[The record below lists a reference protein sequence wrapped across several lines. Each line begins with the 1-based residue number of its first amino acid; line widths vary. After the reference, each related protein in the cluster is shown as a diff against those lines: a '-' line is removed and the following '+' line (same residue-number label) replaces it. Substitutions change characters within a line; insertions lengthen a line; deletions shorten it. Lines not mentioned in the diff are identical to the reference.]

1 MDYGI
6 YAGDTDKTIYLRLRD
21 STTGLAKTGLAYN
34 SAGAVCSYTLP
45 RAARAAI
52 TLATQ
57 TVTGAH
63 SDGGF
68 VEVDATNCKGLYRLD
83 LPDAAIASGAFTC
96 ISIEFD
102 GTIEE
107 TVLVPLHTRKVNTI
121 EVGGTTQTA
130 RDIGASVLLSSGT
143 GAGQISLTSGLV
155 KLAATTHT
163 GAIIPT
169 VTTLTGHTAQTGDTY
184 ALANGA
190 NGFAATKADTAAIL
204 LDTGT
209 DGVVVAAASKTG
221 YSLTATTGLGNQ
233 TANITGSLSGS
244 VGSVAGAVGSVTGA
258 VGSVTGSVG
267 SVTGNVGGNVTGSVG
282 SVLGGINTSAGTIQ
296 TLDALDAA
304 QDAAHATT
312 QGKIDTVDGIVD
324 AILLDTAEIG
334 AAGAGLSAVPW
345 NAAWDAEVQS
355 EVADGLAA
363 FWTSPATLVDLV
375 WDEALSGHADAGST
389 GAALSAAG
397 GSGDPWSTVLPGAYG
412 AGTAGYI
419 LGTNLDATVSSR
431 SSQTSVDTVDG
442 IVDAILLDTN
452 DLQTN
457 QGNWV
462 TATGFSTLTQADI
475 RTAVG
480 LASAN
485 LDTQLADLPTVAEF
499 EARTLV
505 AANYAT
511 AAALAAAQVDLD
523 AITDTGVTCVAL
535 TSAAIADVW
544 STDTLTE
551 SYAPNGAAGTPA
563 QMVYAIQQ
571 YLTMFTISGTSYAV
585 KKLDGSTTAFTVTLN
600 DDTTP
605 TGATRS

>member
-375 WDEALSGHADAGST
+375 WDELLSGHADVGST

-397 GSGDPWSTVLPGAYG
+397 GSGDPWSTALPGAYG